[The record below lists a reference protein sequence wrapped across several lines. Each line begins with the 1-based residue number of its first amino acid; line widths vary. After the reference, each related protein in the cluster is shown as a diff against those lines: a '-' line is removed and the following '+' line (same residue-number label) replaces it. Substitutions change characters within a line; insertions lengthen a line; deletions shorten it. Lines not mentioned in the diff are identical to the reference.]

1 MSLQVWQSHQEARLL
16 EQHRQELPG
25 DCSSEEDTLEDARD
39 DTTISSMDS
48 HEEGEAGGPEEP
60 PLSPDNPEDQVT
72 PDCIRLLPASV

>member
-1 MSLQVWQSHQEARLL
+1 MFCQVWQSHQEARLL

-25 DCSSEEDTLEDARD
+25 DCSSDSDTLEDARD

-48 HEEGEAGGPEEP
+48 HEEGPETGGPDEP

-72 PDCIRLLPASV
+72 APVSAS